1 MAWHHG
7 PVADGGDGG
16 TLGSGDTAP
25 TTVDVAVLGAGLC
38 GLTAAREL
46 QRAGRRVTVVDKG
59 RGVGGRLATR
69 RIGDA
74 RFDHGAQFFTQRG
87 PELAAFVEELTE
99 AGLVREWCRGFNRS
113 DGHPRYWVVGGMTT
127 LAKHLAAGLDDVRTG
142 VEVRAVERTP
152 DGWRLVADGTEILAA
167 AVLVTSPVPQT
178 LALLDAGGVEL
189 DPGIRPALDR
199 IDYDPAFALMV
210 LLDGPGSLPEPGAV
224 QFSDAHPDP
233 EGGPFSFVSDNAWK
247 ELAAPSAITLHASAE
262 WSTAAWDRPDDQV
275 HTELLAAATRWF
287 GSSGVV
293 ESQLKRWRYAAPRTL
308 WPERNCVGVDGETP
322 LVLAGDA
329 FDGPRVEGA
338 YVSGRS
344 GATAVLRGRTAGSPP
359 AGVNPSTSP

>member
-1 MAWHHG
+1 VSDAEVHEC
-7 PVADGGDGG
+7 
-16 TLGSGDTAP
+16 
-25 TTVDVAVLGAGLC
+25 DVVVVGAGLS
-38 GLTAAREL
+38 GLTAARDL
-46 QRAGRRVTVVDKG
+46 HAAGRRVVVVDKG

-87 PELAAFVEELTE
+87 PELAAFVEELAA

-113 DGHPRYWVVGGMTT
+113 DGHPRYWVVGGMTA
-127 LAKHLAAGLDDVRTG
+127 LAKHLAADLRDVWTG

-152 DGWRLVADGTEILAA
+152 DGWRLVADGTEIRAT
-167 AVLVTSPVPQT
+167 AVLMTSPVPQT
-178 LALLDAGGVEL
+178 LTLLDAGGVEL
-189 DPGIRPALDR
+189 DPGIRPALER

-210 LLDGPGSLPEPGAV
+210 LLDGPGRVPEPGAV
-224 QFSDAHPDP
+224 QFSAAHPDP
-233 EGGPFSFVSDNAWK
+233 ERGPFSFVSDNAWK
-247 ELAAPSAITLHASAE
+247 GLAEPSAITLHASAE
-262 WSTAAWDRPDDQV
+262 WSTGAWDRPDEQV
-275 HTELLAAATRWF
+275 HAELLAAAGRWT
-287 GSSGVV
+287 GGAAVV

-308 WPERNCVGVDGETP
+308 WPERNCVAVDGETP

-344 GATAVLRGRTAGSPP
+344 GATAVLRARTADG
-359 AGVNPSTSP
+359 T